1 MIADYLLS
9 GHCFL
14 WQLDYLLAANGSKL
28 KAKQLQLTF
37 LVAVVSKQSLIYY
50 I

>member
-1 MIADYLLS
+1 MIDDYLLS

-14 WQLDYLLAANGSKL
+14 SQLDCLVAANGSKL

-37 LVAVVSKQSLIYY
+37 LVTVVSKQSLIYY